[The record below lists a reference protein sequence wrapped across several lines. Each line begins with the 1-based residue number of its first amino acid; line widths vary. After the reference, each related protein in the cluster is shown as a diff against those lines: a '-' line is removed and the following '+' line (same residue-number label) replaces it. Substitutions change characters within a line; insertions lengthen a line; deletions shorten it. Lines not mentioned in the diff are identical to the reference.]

1 VTETGLNVVDPPI
14 DQWWGPIWARYEHRY
29 QGAVPARRAGE
40 TALRKEMIFCLLG
53 GHGITFELAQSATS
67 AVWDLQPFDEAW
79 TPAHLRRSVQRQL
92 SQPRFEPRCA
102 DGSLRRYRFPK
113 RKARLIA
120 EAARWVRVQG
130 GIRPGLNALETEEQR
145 RAWLCDCPGVG
156 MKTASW
162 ILRNCGWAQRLAI
175 LDVHL
180 LRALDEAQLV
190 TNATLPRDY
199 AQVERAYLDWADR
212 LGACPAALDLFLWEV
227 HRSADRTGA

>member
-1 VTETGLNVVDPPI
+1 VTKTGLSVLDPPTEL
-14 DQWWGPIWARYEHRY
+14 WWGPIWARYGHRY
-29 QGAVPARRAGE
+29 QEAVPARRAGE
-40 TALRKEMIFCLLG
+40 RGLRKEMIFCLLG
-53 GHGITFELAQSATS
+53 GYGITFELAQSATS
-67 AVWDLQPFDEAW
+67 AVWDLQPFDEGW
-79 TPAHLRRSVQRQL
+79 TPTRLQREVQREL

-120 EAARWVRVQG
+120 GAVRWVQVQG
-130 GIRPGLNALETEEQR
+130 GIHPGLNARETEEQR

-175 LDVHL
+175 VDVHL

-190 TNATLPRDY
+190 SNASLPRDY
-199 AQVERAYLDWADR
+199 EQVERAYLDWADR

-227 HRSADRTGA
+227 HRSADRIGA

>member
-1 VTETGLNVVDPPI
+1 VTETGLSVLGPPTEL
-14 DQWWGPIWARYEHRY
+14 WWEPIWALYGHRY
-29 QGAVPARRAGE
+29 QGAVPARRSGE
-40 TALRKEMIFCLLG
+40 TGLRKEMIFCLLG

-79 TPAHLRRSVQRQL
+79 TPARLRREVQREL

-102 DGSLRRYRFPK
+102 DGSLRRYRYPK

-120 EAARWVRVQG
+120 EAVRWVRIQR

-145 RAWLCDCPGVG
+145 RGWLCDCPGVG

-175 LDVHL
+175 VDVHL
-180 LRALDEAQLV
+180 LRALNEAQLV
-190 TNATLPRDY
+190 TDATLPRDY
-199 AQVERAYLDWADR
+199 EQVERAYLDWADR

-227 HRSADRTGA
+227 HRSVDRIRA